1 MAKKRYHEGA
11 IITQPS
17 NERANLPQDVMIKD
31 FPHIPCGGQE
41 GYNDNVSGIDNR
53 IHGDIKGNNRGNKV
67 GRW

>member
-17 NERANLPQDVMIKD
+17 NNRANLPQEVIIKD
-31 FPHIPCGGQE
+31 VPPIPSGGFDD
-41 GYNDNVSGIDNR
+41 YDDTMSGIDKR
-53 IHGDIKGNNRGNKV
+53 LREDSSGNNRKGKA

>member
-17 NERANLPQDVMIKD
+17 NNRCNLPQEVIIKD
-31 FPHIPCGGQE
+31 VPDLPHGGSDD
-41 GYNDNVSGIDNR
+41 YDDTMTGIDR
-53 IHGDIKGNNRGNKV
+53 RAREDSAGNNRKGKA